1 MTSRGPLAKAEFDRP
16 ALPSRK
22 VLLGGVMAKT
32 RPKSRPPAHVLP
44 AIMGDCYLKPIH
56 SLRMVWRK
64 VVAKQLPSGPHK
76 APGLALLP
84 VEVILAIV
92 EYLDERSKV
101 RVLQTNHYFRNLVEP
116 ILYRHIFL
124 DPDQPR
130 RNSLRSHLLHD
141 TLLARRDLLPYVLT
155 YHGPLVS
162 SAATLKRVDRKPR
175 WYKSQTT
182 QPTYR
187 RDLRYDDRFEI
198 AKTIFSGTVN
208 IRELH
213 FTDWASLS
221 FAKLW
226 ESFDTTKANMNIEKL
241 VLNGGASSPH
251 LISILRAQPRLK
263 HLDLS
268 NSWPQLQEL
277 QNTDIPELSALK
289 ATISDAALII
299 PGRPVKKVELTWG
312 YVAHQ
317 YHPQNP
323 AGEAL
328 FRRLALSAC
337 DITDFTVWFH
347 RSWSD
352 EVVGGIL
359 RLIGRHLPRVER
371 LCLSIWGGVA
381 ENLVGPLLRSP
392 SISLMF

>member
-1 MTSRGPLAKAEFDRP
+1 
-16 ALPSRK
+16 
-22 VLLGGVMAKT
+22 
-32 RPKSRPPAHVLP
+32 
-44 AIMGDCYLKPIH
+44 
-56 SLRMVWRK
+56 MVWRK
-64 VVAKQLPSGPHK
+64 VVAKQLVPSGRQK

-84 VEVILAIV
+84 VEVILFIV

-101 RVLQTNHYFRNLVEP
+101 RVVQTNHYFRNLVEP

-124 DPDQPR
+124 HPDQAR
-130 RNSLRSHLLHD
+130 RNPFRSHLLHD
-141 TLLARRDLLPYVLT
+141 TLLARRDLLLYVLT
-155 YHGPLVS
+155 YHGPLVPNI
-162 SAATLKRVDRKPR
+162 AALRTVDGMAWLMKRRPR
-175 WYKSQTT
+175 WYTSQTT

-187 RDLRYDDRFEI
+187 RDLSYHDRFEI
-198 AKTIFSGTVN
+198 AKTIFSGTIN

-268 NSWPQLQEL
+268 DAGLQLQEL

-289 ATISDAALII
+289 ATISDAAVII
-299 PGRPVKKVELTWG
+299 PGRPVKKVELMWA